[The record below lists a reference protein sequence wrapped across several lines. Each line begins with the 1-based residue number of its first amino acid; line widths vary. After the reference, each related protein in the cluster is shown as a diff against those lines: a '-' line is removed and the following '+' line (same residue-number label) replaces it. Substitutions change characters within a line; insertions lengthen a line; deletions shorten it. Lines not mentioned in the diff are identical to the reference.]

1 MRVYKAPR
9 GMRAMEGEKGKMKS
23 TVQKPPIGRELGP
36 KRKKAGG
43 YISCDKKQSGSN
55 CGWRARPFSVFYFL
69 ILGPWPL
76 FFALPV
82 LWLAVRCCSWLFSRF
97 PFFPSS
103 ILLDAHWSM
112 LRSSGIAVGLNLERG
127 PVERKNYG
135 DGPTQYWFTEHRLA
149 VGRPVQNR
157 YICARTVQYKYAT

>member
-1 MRVYKAPR
+1 
-9 GMRAMEGEKGKMKS
+9 
-23 TVQKPPIGRELGP
+23 
-36 KRKKAGG
+36 
-43 YISCDKKQSGSN
+43 
-55 CGWRARPFSVFYFL
+55 
-69 ILGPWPL
+69 
-76 FFALPV
+76 
-82 LWLAVRCCSWLFSRF
+82 
-97 PFFPSS
+97 
-103 ILLDAHWSM
+103 M